1 MLLRKGSNPLEVNPD
16 WNTLKHNEIFYTEA
30 LLTKAETAINRI
42 GNYNSQLY
50 FLEVN
55 GEMKNVIVTTWKDKI
70 NQNGLTVNA
79 RVFFNQIDGTFIDA
93 YKIEEGRFTKRLVPR
108 KKKEIQKAGF
118 FLLFQS
124 NTLEDCWN
132 TDVLGEFEGGEL
144 EEVVIIANGGGS
156 NSSSS
161 STTYYYYINNAVDY
175 GNENSTYN
183 NSPGGGSITNN
194 GITNAATAILMNP
207 PVDPDDDGNCPEGY
221 TLNPV
226 TGECESI
233 CNGGKEYNTIT
244 ENCECPTGKVE
255 DENGNCNCPEGKTE
269 DKNGNCV
276 DKPCEGN
283 PVQNL
288 EIAPQ
293 LGDSGM
299 AGGLHNTCTR
309 TGSGCLGNPSRKT
322 HDGVDIKNPY
332 GAPVFA
338 MYDGTAT
345 LATQYKPGTTILTGA
360 GYHVSITSTIDGETV
375 RMFIFIC
382 KKTEELL
389 VLLMQETL

>member
-1 MLLRKGSNPLEVNPD
+1 MKM
-16 WNTLKHNEIFYTEA
+16 
-30 LLTKAETAINRI
+30 ET
-42 GNYNSQLY
+42 
-50 FLEVN
+50 
-55 GEMKNVIVTTWKDKI
+55 
-70 NQNGLTVNA
+70 
-79 RVFFNQIDGTFIDA
+79 
-93 YKIEEGRFTKRLVPR
+93 
-108 KKKEIQKAGF
+108 
-118 FLLFQS
+118 
-124 NTLEDCWN
+124 
-132 TDVLGEFEGGEL
+132 VL
-144 EEVVIIANGGGS
+144 
-156 NSSSS
+156 
-161 STTYYYYINNAVDY
+161 
-175 GNENSTYN
+175 
-183 NSPGGGSITNN
+183 
-194 GITNAATAILMNP
+194 
-207 PVDPDDDGNCPEGY
+207 EGY

-345 LATQYKPGTTILTGA
+345 LATQYKPGTIILTGA

-375 RMFIFIC
+375 RNVYFYLQENGRASGIVNAGDIIGYQGVSGNLGAAIDQGSTTSHVHI
-382 KKTEELL
+382 KTRVNGSNTNPLNHFNT
-389 VLLMQETL
+389 QIHPNTGQAISPCN